1 MLLLNR
7 NAGSSCPRT
16 SKAPCRDGQISA
28 IFSRQFGRRGGA
40 FSRDSINHVSHRFSW
55 STCASNGWRTGGG
68 GSWAM
73 TQRGA
78 QPGALSHSMPP
89 SVEVTGHQAG
99 DKQQLVACS
108 HARLALPLLQ
118 PHGSRLP
125 HRHQGTEGTEQGDL
139 WSIW

>member
-7 NAGSSCPRT
+7 NAASSCSRT
-16 SKAPCRDGQISA
+16 SKAPCRDRQISA
-28 IFSRQFGRRGGA
+28 IFWRQFGRRGGA
-40 FSRDSINHVSHRFSW
+40 FSRDSISHVSHRFSW
-55 STCASNGWRTGGG
+55 STCASNGWGG

-89 SVEVTGHQAG
+89 SVEMTGHQTAG
-99 DKQQLVACS
+99 HKQQLVVRS
-108 HARLALPLLQ
+108 HARLALPLLH
-118 PHGSRLP
+118 PHGSWLP
-125 HRHQGTEGTEQGDL
+125 HRHQGPEGTEQGDL